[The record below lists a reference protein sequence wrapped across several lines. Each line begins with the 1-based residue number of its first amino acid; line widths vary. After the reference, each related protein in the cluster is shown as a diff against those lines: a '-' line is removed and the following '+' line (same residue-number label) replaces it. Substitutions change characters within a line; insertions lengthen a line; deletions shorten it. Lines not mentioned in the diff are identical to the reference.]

1 MPALEVSPQAL
12 DVSRASDLSRR
23 TCSPPARTNAR
34 RCTHAGNV
42 DACVPTR
49 TSLGPSCRGRR
60 WTCRGR
66 RWRGPACRRR
76 VLARTSPGRACPRWV
91 HARLA
96 APRRRRER
104 RLCARADTL
113 VRATLRSLRLAKVVA
128 PYRAWPSARRQGGC
142 GTRTPTPSSGRC
154 QVAARLRPLRLSKVA
169 APHPSSAFG
178 RSGRH
183 PVAALRPLRL
193 SKVAAPHPSCAGRR
207 KGAARAP
214 QGRRKGAARAPQGRR
229 KGAARARPSRRAP
242 PTSRA
247 LARWRLELAPPGSCG
262 SRARPPR
269 TRRQAPRHSRAAALS
284 SHRQGA
290 APLRR
295 VRLARAAKYPR
306 HSRAAALSSH
316 RRGAAALGRRRLA
329 RAAKYPRHSRAAGS
343 SARR

>member
-1 MPALEVSPQAL
+1 MPPQNAFEVEDPLRSAFTEHLARVQGISDARS
-12 DVSRASDLSRR
+12 DGARARCQKPVKKIRSLHTQGLSGRACARCRCRRRRWRGPACRHLRR
-23 TCSPPARTNAR
+23 TCRARWTCR
-34 RCTHAGNV
+34 RLRVRTPCTHAGNV

-91 HARLA
+91 RARLA

-214 QGRRKGAARAPQGRR
+214 QGRRKGAAVP
-229 KGAARARPSRRAP
+229 
-242 PTSRA
+242 
-247 LARWRLELAPPGSCG
+247 
-262 SRARPPR
+262 
-269 TRRQAPRHSRAAALS
+269 
-284 SHRQGA
+284 
-290 APLRR
+290 
-295 VRLARAAKYPR
+295 ARAAN
-306 HSRAAALSSH
+306 
-316 RRGAAALGRRRLA
+316 
-329 RAAKYPRHSRAAGS
+329 
-343 SARR
+343 